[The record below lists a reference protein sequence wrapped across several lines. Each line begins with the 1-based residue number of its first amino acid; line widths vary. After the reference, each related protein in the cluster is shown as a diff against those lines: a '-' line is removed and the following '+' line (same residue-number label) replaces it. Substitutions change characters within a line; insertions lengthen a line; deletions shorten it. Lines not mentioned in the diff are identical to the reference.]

1 MTAPDSPAP
10 DVTATDPAILAAE
23 AELARLRAEADAA
36 EAQLKAAQARAALAA
51 AEAAAAKAKATGAP
65 AQPASSSSQASSE
78 PLPAVPHEPAPT
90 DTGIP
95 TAGETAADATQGPA
109 RAPSSPPATQEQ
121 TSPPTVSPTQA
132 TPTEPNQ
139 RTIPPTQAGPLDQED
154 IEKVTSGYTF
164 EEATLDLGALLNGDP
179 VPSAQI
185 RIPLGMMNRH
195 GLVAG
200 ATGTGKTR
208 TLQGLAEQ
216 LAAKG
221 VPVFAAD
228 IKGDLSGVAT
238 PGEPSEKLLART
250 EAIGQDW
257 KPEASATEYFALGGI
272 GKGVPVR
279 ATVSGFG
286 PLLLS
291 KVLGLNDT
299 QESSLGLV
307 FHYADANG
315 LALVDLSDLRAVLS
329 HLTSAEG
336 KAELKELGG
345 LSAATAGVILRELIT
360 FADAGADVFFGEPEF
375 DVADF
380 IRTAPDGRGI
390 ISLLEVPGVIDKPAL
405 FSTFLMYLLAELFEI
420 LPEVGDA
427 DKPKLVFFFDE
438 AHLLFKDASKDFLAA
453 IVQTVRLIRSKGVG
467 VFFVTQT
474 PKDVPS
480 DVLAQ
485 LGSRVQHA
493 LRAFTPDDAKALR
506 ATVGTYPKSGYD
518 LERVLQELGT
528 GEAIVTVMSEKGAPT
543 PVAWTRLR
551 APQGLMSPTP
561 DPAIEAAVKA
571 SPLLAKYGTAIDRES
586 AREILTAKMKAA
598 DDAAAAE
605 DAALVKAKADAEYA
619 KQKAAID
626 KQQAAADKS
635 SAAAEK
641 KAQQEYERLL
651 KKTAGTTRTSR
662 STQKSPLDQ
671 ILNSKSTQ
679 TILGGVIRGIF
690 GTGRR

>member
-1 MTAPDSPAP
+1 MTEDAA
-10 DVTATDPAILAAE
+10 VTAAE
-23 AELARLRAEADAA
+23 AELARLRAEAEAA
-36 EAQLKAAQARAALAA
+36 EATLKAAQARAALATAEADIAKARAATSPGAAAA
-51 AEAAAAKAKATGAP
+51 AEA
-65 AQPASSSSQASSE
+65 
-78 PLPAVPHEPAPT
+78 PAVPASAAPAP
-90 DTGIP
+90 I
-95 TAGETAADATQGPA
+95 A
-109 RAPSSPPATQEQ
+109 PAT
-121 TSPPTVSPTQA
+121 
-132 TPTEPNQ
+132 EPV
-139 RTIPPTQAGPLDQED
+139 PLDAD
-154 IEKVTSGYTF
+154 DVAAVTRGYTF
-164 EEATLDLGALLNGDP
+164 EAATLDLGALMNGEA
-179 VPSAQI
+179 VASAQI
-185 RIPLGMMNRH
+185 RIPLAMMNRH

-216 LAAKG
+216 LAEKG

-238 PGEPSEKLLART
+238 PGESSEKLLART
-250 EAIGQDW
+250 SAIGQDW
-257 KPEASATEYFALGGI
+257 QPTASVTEYFALGGI
-272 GKGVPVR
+272 GTGVPIR

-307 FHYADANG
+307 FHYADRNG
-315 LALVDLSDLRAVLS
+315 LALVDLSDLRAVLTY
-329 HLTSAEG
+329 LTGEEG

-360 FADAGADVFFGEPEF
+360 FADGGADVFFGEPEF
-375 DVADF
+375 NVADF
-380 IRTAPDGRGI
+380 LKTAADGRGV
-390 ISLLEVPGVIDKPAL
+390 ISLLEVPGIADKPAL

-420 LPEVGDA
+420 LPEVGDL

-438 AHLLFKDASKDFLAA
+438 AHLLFRDASKDFTAA

-467 VFFVTQT
+467 IFFVTQT

-561 DPAIEAAVKA
+561 ADQIEAAVAA
-571 SPLLAKYGTAIDRES
+571 SALLPAYGTPIDRES
-586 AREILTAKMKAA
+586 AREILAVRMNAA
-598 DDAAAAE
+598 VEAAAAE
-605 DAALVKAKADAEYA
+605 DAALAKAKADAEHA
-619 KQKAAID
+619 KQKAALD
-626 KQQAAADKS
+626 KAQAAADR
-635 SAAAEK
+635 
-641 KAQQEYERLL
+641 KAQQEYDRLL
-651 KKTAGTTRTSR
+651 KKTSGTSTRTTTRS
-662 STQKSPLDQ
+662 STAKSPIEQVLG
-671 ILNSKSTQ
+671 SKTTQ
-679 TILGGVIRGIF
+679 TILTGVIRGLF
-690 GTGRR
+690 GNGKR

>member
-1 MTAPDSPAP
+1 MS
-10 DVTATDPAILAAE
+10 AAQD
-23 AELARLRAEADAA
+23 AELARLQAEAEAA
-36 EAQLKAAQARAALAA
+36 EAALKLAQAKAALAA
-51 AEAAAAKAKATGAP
+51 AQAEAAKAGEAAAAVGEEISVPEETTGQIDPPQAKSPPEAQAADAP
-65 AQPASSSSQASSE
+65 AQA
-78 PLPAVPHEPAPT
+78 AP
-90 DTGIP
+90 
-95 TAGETAADATQGPA
+95 ADAA
-109 RAPSSPPATQEQ
+109 AS
-121 TSPPTVSPTQA
+121 
-132 TPTEPNQ
+132 
-139 RTIPPTQAGPLDQED
+139 GPLSTDEVAA
-154 IEKVTSGYTF
+154 VTKGYTF
-164 EEATLDLGALLNGDP
+164 EAATLDLGALVNTDP

-185 RIPLGMMNRH
+185 RIPLAMMNRH

-228 IKGDLSGVAT
+228 MKGDLSGVAT
-238 PGEPSEKLLART
+238 PGTPSDKLLART
-250 EAIGQDW
+250 TAIGQEW

-291 KVLGLNDT
+291 KVLGLNET

-329 HLTSAEG
+329 YLTSDEG

-345 LSAATAGVILRELIT
+345 LSSATAGVILRELIT
-360 FADAGADVFFGEPEF
+360 FADGGADVFFGEPEF
-375 DVADF
+375 DVQDF
-380 IRTAPDGRGI
+380 LRTASDGRGI
-390 ISLLEVPGVIDKPAL
+390 ISLLEVPGVADKPAL

-420 LPEVGDA
+420 LPEVGDL

-438 AHLLFKDASKDFLAA
+438 AHLLFKDASKDFLSA
-453 IVQTVRLIRSKGVG
+453 ITQTVRLIRSKGVG

-561 DPAIEAAVKA
+561 DPDIERAVHA

-586 AREILTAKMKAA
+586 AREILTAKMNAA
-598 DDAAAAE
+598 AEADAAAE
-605 DAALVKAKADAEYA
+605 AAKAKAAADKEFAKQQAAIAKADA
-619 KQKAAID
+619 
-626 KQQAAADKS
+626 
-635 SAAAEK
+635 AAEK
-641 KAQQEYERLL
+641 ERQREYDRIMKATGGTTKSR
-651 KKTAGTTRTSR
+651 TTRTTR
-662 STQKSPLDQ
+662 KADASPLDQ

-679 TILGGVIRGIF
+679 TILNSVIRGMF

>member
-1 MTAPDSPAP
+1 MTAPED
-10 DVTATDPAILAAE
+10 AAA
-23 AELARLRAEADAA
+23 AELARLQAEADAA
-36 EAQLKAAQARAALAA
+36 EAALKLAQAKAALAA
-51 AEAAAAKAKATGAP
+51 AKAEAAKAGRDDAPAPGAAAAEQEAPSTAAAVEPPTAGAP
-65 AQPASSSSQASSE
+65 SATE
-78 PLPAVPHEPAPT
+78 PTAEPAPS
-90 DTGIP
+90 D
-95 TAGETAADATQGPA
+95 
-109 RAPSSPPATQEQ
+109 
-121 TSPPTVSPTQA
+121 
-132 TPTEPNQ
+132 
-139 RTIPPTQAGPLDQED
+139 GPLDADEVAAV
-154 IEKVTSGYTF
+154 VTGYTF
-164 EEATLDLGALLNGDP
+164 DGPTLDLGALVNTDP
-179 VPSAQI
+179 VPTAQI
-185 RIPLGMMNRH
+185 RIPLAMMNRH

-238 PGEPSEKLLART
+238 PGTPNEKLLART
-250 EAIGQDW
+250 SAIGQDW
-257 KPEASATEYFALGGI
+257 APAASATEYFALGGV

-291 KVLGLNDT
+291 KVLGLNAT

-315 LALVDLSDLRAVLS
+315 LALVDLADLRAVLS
-329 HLTSAEG
+329 YLTSEDG

-360 FADAGADVFFGEPEF
+360 FADDGADVFFGEPEF

-380 IRTAPDGRGI
+380 LRTAADGRGV
-390 ISLLEVPGVIDKPAL
+390 ISLLEVPGVADKPAL

-420 LPEVGDA
+420 LPEVGDL

-438 AHLLFKDASKDFLAA
+438 AHLLFRDASKDFLAA
-453 IVQTVRLIRSKGVG
+453 ITQTVRLIRSKGVG

-474 PKDVPS
+474 PKDVPG

-518 LERVLQELGT
+518 LERTLQELGT

-561 DPAIEAAVKA
+561 DPDIERAVHA

-586 AREILTAKMKAA
+586 AREILTAKMN
-598 DDAAAAE
+598 AAAE
-605 DAALVKAKADAEYA
+605 QDAAERAAVEKAKADAEFA
-619 KQKAAID
+619 
-626 KQQAAADKS
+626 KQQAAIAKAD
-635 SAAAEK
+635 AAAERERQK
-641 KAQQEYERLL
+641 EYDRLIKATGGSTR
-651 KKTAGTTRTSR
+651 TRTTRAKQT
-662 STQKSPLDQ
+662 SPLEQ
-671 ILNSKSTQ
+671 VLNSKTTQ
-679 TILGGVIRGIF
+679 TILNSVIRGVF

>member
-1 MTAPDSPAP
+1 MN
-10 DVTATDPAILAAE
+10 AADD
-23 AELARLRAEADAA
+23 AELARLQAEAEAA
-36 EAQLKAAQARAALAA
+36 EAALKLAQAKAALAA
-51 AEAAAAKAKATGAP
+51 ARAAADAADAADSP
-65 AQPASSSSQASSE
+65 AEPADAE
-78 PLPAVPHEPAPT
+78 PGPAEPAPE
-90 DTGIP
+90 P
-95 TAGETAADATQGPA
+95 APAAADAA
-109 RAPSSPPATQEQ
+109 S
-121 TSPPTVSPTQA
+121 
-132 TPTEPNQ
+132 
-139 RTIPPTQAGPLDQED
+139 GPLGADE
-154 IEKVTSGYTF
+154 IAAITAGYTF
-164 EEATLDLGALLNGDP
+164 TGETLDLGALMNGDP
-179 VPSAQI
+179 VPTAQI

-228 IKGDLSGVAT
+228 MKGDLSGVAT
-238 PGEPSEKLLART
+238 PGEPNDKLLART
-250 EAIGQDW
+250 KAIGQDW
-257 KPEASATEYFALGGI
+257 KPEASVTEYFALGGI

-291 KVLGLNDT
+291 KVLGLNPT

-307 FHYADANG
+307 FHYADENG

-329 HLTSAEG
+329 YLTSDEG
-336 KAELKELGG
+336 KGELKELGG
-345 LSAATAGVILRELIT
+345 LSSATAGVILRELIT
-360 FADAGADVFFGEPEF
+360 FADDGADVFFGEPEF
-375 DVADF
+375 DVHDF
-380 IRTAPDGRGI
+380 LRTAPDGRGV
-390 ISLLEVPGVIDKPAL
+390 ISLLEVPGVADKPAL
-405 FSTFLMYLLAELFEI
+405 FSTFLMYLLAELYEL
-420 LPEVGDA
+420 LPEVGDL

-438 AHLLFKDASKDFLAA
+438 AHLLFKDASKDFLSS
-453 IVQTVRLIRSKGVG
+453 ITQTVRLIRSKGVG

-480 DVLAQ
+480 DVLGQ

-561 DPAIEAAVKA
+561 DPDIERAVKA

-586 AREILTAKMKAA
+586 AREILTAKMNAA
-598 DDAAAAE
+598 AEADAAAQAAAE
-605 DAALVKAKADAEYA
+605 QAKAQADADKELA
-619 KQKAAID
+619 
-626 KQQAAADKS
+626 KQQAAAAKAE
-635 SAAAEK
+635 AAAEK
-641 KAQQEYERLL
+641 ERQREYDRIM
-651 KKTAGTTRTSR
+651 KSTGGTTRTSR
-662 STQKSPLDQ
+662 KKETSPLEQ
-671 ILNSKSTQ
+671 VLNSKSTQ
-679 TILGGVIRGIF
+679 TILNSVIRGIF

>member
-1 MTAPDSPAP
+1 MSTPDA
-10 DVTATDPAILAAE
+10 AAAE
-23 AELARLRAEADAA
+23 LHRLQAEADAA
-36 EAQLKAAQARAALAA
+36 EAALKLAQAKAALAA
-51 AEAAAAKAKATGAP
+51 AQADAARAAAAPASAP
-65 AQPASSSSQASSE
+65 VAEEMSDAEERQPASTPQNATTPQE
-78 PLPAVPHEPAPT
+78 
-90 DTGIP
+90 P
-95 TAGETAADATQGPA
+95 TAET
-109 RAPSSPPATQEQ
+109 PS
-121 TSPPTVSPTQA
+121 
-132 TPTEPNQ
+132 
-139 RTIPPTQAGPLDQED
+139 GPLDADE
-154 IEKVTSGYTF
+154 IAAVAKGYTF
-164 EEATLDLGALLNGDP
+164 EAATLDVGALMNTDP

-185 RIPLGMMNRH
+185 RIPLAMMNRH

-238 PGEPSEKLLART
+238 PGVDSEKLRART
-250 EAIGQDW
+250 EAIGQEW
-257 KPEASATEYFALGGI
+257 TPTASVTEYFALGGI

-291 KVLGLNDT
+291 KVLGLNET
-299 QESSLGLV
+299 QQSSLGLV
-307 FHYADANG
+307 FHYADAHG

-329 HLTSAEG
+329 WLTSDEG
-336 KAELKELGG
+336 KPELKELGG

-360 FADAGADVFFGEPEF
+360 FADDGADVFFGEPEF
-375 DVADF
+375 DVRDF
-380 IRTAPDGRGI
+380 LRTAADGRGI
-390 ISLLEVPGVIDKPAL
+390 ISLLEVPGVVDKPAL

-420 LPEVGDA
+420 LPEVGDP
-427 DKPKLVFFFDE
+427 DTPKLVFFFDE
-438 AHLLFKDASKDFLAA
+438 AHLLFREASKDFLAA
-453 IVQTVRLIRSKGVG
+453 ITQTVRLIRSKGVG

-485 LGSRVQHA
+485 LGSRIQHA

-551 APQGLMSPTP
+551 APEGLMSPTP
-561 DPAIEAAVKA
+561 DPDIERAVHA

-586 AREILTAKMKAA
+586 AREILTAKMNAA
-598 DDAAAAE
+598 AQAEVAAEAAAQAEKDRIAAAKEQAAAE
-605 DAALVKAKADAEYA
+605 KELARQEAAIAKADA
-619 KQKAAID
+619 
-626 KQQAAADKS
+626 
-635 SAAAEK
+635 AAEK
-641 KAQQEYERLL
+641 ERQREYDRLM
-651 KKTAGTTRTSR
+651 KTTGVTKTRTSR
-662 STQKSPLDQ
+662 AASSKSPLEEV
-671 ILNSKSTQ
+671 LGSKTTQ
-679 TILGGVIRGIF
+679 TILNGVIRGIF